1 MGRVYRHALTMSL
14 ILSVVNIA
22 DALPTPMPQVLGVNI
37 LPTPIRI
44 SLPAGVSSSR
54 PISSAVNVIT
64 PVLSAA
70 PAVVS
75 VAGSLLGAVVNP
87 IVAPTVSSVA
97 VPSETVP
104 AAGLPSANT
113 GTSPLLDGL
122 VGGVVAPLAS
132 SSSGSGLLNGLLPV
146 TSPLG
151 GALTGL
157 GGALNNA
164 VGGVADTVGG
174 IASSVGLGD
183 VGSAVETVGA
193 VVGGV
198 AGDTLSAADNVLF
211 GSGVSGALPTG
222 VAGAPLVSTLPT
234 ETLPEAP
241 NALDPTLIATNVL
254 SPALSAITDVPNSA
268 LLPATDVLDPALP
281 LATDLLAL
289 PGDVIDTLAPLATDA
304 LIVPTDVLDSGL
316 LSATN
321 VLNTAQ
327 SLPTDTLA
335 VPTGVLDNILPT
347 AGLDPGLGSGVG
359 QSVPL
364 YLLTDLPSAILGSL
378 PVDQYGDV
386 PLSALSTLSPDAL
399 SALPQDVLS
408 LVGALATDALGA
420 TDVLGDATDV
430 LGGSLPTA
438 VITDVLGDASP
449 TNVLGDGLGLG
460 DLTGNLPTDIL
471 PTNVIPTDLLGGDLG
486 PILGPITS
494 DLLAA
499 VPTSAPSVT
508 SILPG
513 VTVGAGGGIA
523 IDTPILDAGAG
534 GGAIVAAPPANIPG
548 LSPNV
553 PGFGAQAVPGLVNG
567 LLPQIDPILNILKPS
582 DVGLLTSFPNQIAQ
596 ALNDAAQHIS
606 PNDPK
611 FPGWQAF
618 GCFTSNK
625 AFNGTLT
632 LADDVA
638 GTAVVAMTPQ
648 VCIAR
653 CVAQNANYASV
664 IKNSCFCSAVAPPA
678 DAGSNQ
684 CTTLCAGDASFVCG
698 NSGIGAYSV
707 FKRLITPES
716 LVPLPLRTGVNGYQ
730 YSGCYYGN
738 GFIDNAELVTST
750 STGIDDC
757 SDRAS
762 QQGYEYAA
770 LQGTTCYVSRT
781 NIAAGLEA
789 GVGLCSTPCSGNSS
803 EACGGTAL
811 AVNTGVDLTQLIT
824 LYTANPSAIT
834 SPALTPDTNSTDP
847 TGPEGSFIGGCVDA
861 TAFILAT
868 LTNGRQLSNP
878 NNSGALCYTQ
888 CKSTNFLY
896 SLVNSASCYCS
907 NTPPSV
913 PAASQSD
920 CNTPCPANTDQRC
933 GGMSSDGT
941 TVLGNVLGTIA
952 IILPLVCPLLLY
964 PTTLRP
970 NHSVQSSMLSTKR
983 KSFAL
988 FCREIC
994 SPRRRNSCFP
1004 ACCLKSCT
1012 LPEARVL
1019 RCKICRC
1026 NSTLFLFFRI
1036 LSLYIVDLLDGGLD
1050 AGVRKMIVCV
1060 VEIDSLGARG
1070 VDLEYNVWI
1079 RQSSFKNIIVPSHKL
1094 YVIFIFECISKRY
1107 NLDHYKYFLRH
1118 LSSSNMYTIGHKI
1131 GKQQE

>member
-1 MGRVYRHALTMSL
+1 
-14 ILSVVNIA
+14 
-22 DALPTPMPQVLGVNI
+22 
-37 LPTPIRI
+37 
-44 SLPAGVSSSR
+44 
-54 PISSAVNVIT
+54 
-64 PVLSAA
+64 
-70 PAVVS
+70 
-75 VAGSLLGAVVNP
+75 
-87 IVAPTVSSVA
+87 
-97 VPSETVP
+97 
-104 AAGLPSANT
+104 
-113 GTSPLLDGL
+113 
-122 VGGVVAPLAS
+122 
-132 SSSGSGLLNGLLPV
+132 
-146 TSPLG
+146 
-151 GALTGL
+151 LTGL
-157 GGALNNA
+157 GGTLNNA

-193 VVGGV
+193 VVGGI

-222 VAGAPLVSTLPT
+222 VADAPLVNTLPS
-234 ETLPEAP
+234 ETLPGAP

-254 SPALSAITDVPNSA
+254 SPALSAITDVLNSA

-304 LIVPTDVLDSGL
+304 LIIPTDVLDSGL

-321 VLNTAQ
+321 ILNTAQ

-335 VPTGVLDNILPT
+335 VPTGVLDNTLPT
-347 AGLDPGLGSGVG
+347 AGLDPGLGSDVG

-378 PVDQYGDV
+378 PVDQFGDV
-386 PLSALSTLSPDAL
+386 PLSALSSLSPDAL

-420 TDVLGDATDV
+420 TDVLGDAIDV

-438 VITDVLGDASP
+438 VITDVLDSVSP

-460 DLTGNLPTDIL
+460 DITRILPTDIL

-494 DLLAA
+494 GLLAA

-513 VTVGAGGGIA
+513 VTIGAGGGIGGGIG

-534 GGAIVAAPPANIPG
+534 GGAIVAAPPSDIPG
-548 LSPNV
+548 LLPNV
-553 PGFGAQAVPGLVNG
+553 PGFGAQAVPGLVNS
-567 LLPQIDPILNILKPS
+567 LFPQIDPILNILKSS
-582 DVGLLTSFPNQIAQ
+582 DVGLLTSIPNQVAQ

-618 GCFTSNK
+618 GCFTSNN
-625 AFNGTLT
+625 AFDSTLT

-664 IKNSCFCSAVAPPA
+664 INDSCFCSAVAPPA

-684 CTTLCAGDASFVCG
+684 CTTSCAGDASFVCG
-698 NSGIGAYSV
+698 NPGVGAYSV

-716 LVPLPLRTGVNGYQ
+716 VVSLPLRTGVNGYQ

-750 STGIDDC
+750 STGISDC
-757 SDRAS
+757 SKRAS
-762 QQGYEYAA
+762 QQGYRYAA
-770 LQGTTCYVSRT
+770 LQGTTCYVSKT

-789 GVGLCSTPCSGNSS
+789 GIGLCSTPCSESSS

-811 AVNTGVDLTQLIT
+811 AVNTGVNLTQLIT
-824 LYTANPSAIT
+824 LYTANPPAIM
-834 SPALTPDTNSTDP
+834 SPAPTPDTNSTDP

-861 TAFILAT
+861 TVFILAT

-878 NNSGALCYTQ
+878 DNSGALCYTQ
-888 CKSTNFLY
+888 CKDTNFLY
-896 SLVNSASCYCS
+896 SLINSASCYCS

-920 CNTPCPANTDQRC
+920 CNTPCPANADQRC
-933 GGMSSDGT
+933 GGLSSDGT
-941 TVLGNVLGTIA
+941 TVLGNVLGNVLGTIA

-964 PTTLRP
+964 PTILRP

-988 FCREIC
+988 LCRDIC

-1012 LPEARVL
+1012 FPGARVL
-1019 RCKICRC
+1019 RCKSCRC
-1026 NSTLFLFFRI
+1026 NSMRALFLFFRI
-1036 LSLYIVDLLDGGLD
+1036 LSLYVVDVLDGRLIV
-1050 AGVRKMIVCV
+1050 GVRKMIVCV
-1060 VEIDSLGARG
+1060 VKRSFRVGARR
-1070 VDLEYNVWI
+1070 VDLKYNV
-1079 RQSSFKNIIVPSHKL
+1079 
-1094 YVIFIFECISKRY
+1094 
-1107 NLDHYKYFLRH
+1107 
-1118 LSSSNMYTIGHKI
+1118 
-1131 GKQQE
+1131 